1 MNNPLSYQ
9 ATEYDCGPTAL
20 RNAISYLYDRK
31 DIHPEIIKYIGLYCM
46 DCHNQDGEPC
56 KNGTSALAMAYMAN
70 WLNQYGQMKKW
81 PIHCQVLG
89 KDDIFFGQTSRIVTA
104 LQQGGVAVLRVVLD
118 CGHYVLLTGTDEKF
132 VEVFDPYYWPHDFQN
147 PKILPVDGHPERMN
161 RRIHWDVFN
170 NEGHDYYNLGPKD
183 KRECVLLF
191 NDNTHKDISSLDYTI

>member
-31 DIHPEIIKYIGLYCM
+31 DIHPEIIKYISLYCM

-56 KNGTSALAMAYMAN
+56 KNGTSALAMAYTAN

-81 PIHCQVLG
+81 PIHCKVLG
-89 KDDIFFGQTSRIVTA
+89 QDDIFFGQTSRIVTA
-104 LQQGGVAVLRVVLD
+104 LQQGGVAVLRVVLE
-118 CGHYVLLTGTDEKF
+118 CGHYILLTGADGEY
-132 VEVFDPYYWPHDFQN
+132 VDVFDPYYWPHDFQT
-147 PKILPVDGHPERMN
+147 PKIQSVDGHPERLN

-170 NEGHDYYNLGPKD
+170 HEGHDYYNLGPKT
-183 KRECVLLF
+183 KRECVLVF
-191 NDNTHKDISSLDYTI
+191 NAETRMDVGSLEYTI